1 MPISG
6 IWNILK
12 CLIKIKSI
20 NCLLP
25 SRNLIRWSSYYSS
38 IFVSLGQNLNELKG
52 GRACSV
58 SWPQRVQSMV
68 TRQLSSHV
76 VGRRQAEWETSSCLD
91 FSCSIYPVPGLPV
104 HGLILFPFR
113 LGSPSLVNFLCK
125 CLLRSTHR
133 CASPNFLWLK
143 SQLKWQW
150 RLIIIEISY

>member
-52 GRACSV
+52 GRTCSV

-150 RLIIIEISY
+150 RLIIIEISH